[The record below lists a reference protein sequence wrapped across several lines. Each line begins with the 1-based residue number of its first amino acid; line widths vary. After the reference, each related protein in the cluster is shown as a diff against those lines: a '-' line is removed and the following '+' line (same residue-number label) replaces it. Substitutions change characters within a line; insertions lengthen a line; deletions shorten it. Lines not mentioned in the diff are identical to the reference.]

1 MRTLEEFLSELA
13 QKDIKLWVEEG
24 DLRCNAPK
32 GALTSNIYN
41 ELKERKPEIIT
52 FLQTINLHIESQKH
66 PLKRIQRDSEPLPL
80 SFAQQRLWFIEKT
93 GLSGNAYNM
102 PLTLHLVGKLDEI
115 ALNKS
120 LNQIIT
126 RHESL
131 RTTFSEINDR
141 PVQVI
146 RPPFKLDVPLQ
157 DLSDLTQSQ
166 QKTRLKQLF
175 QQENEQLFNLEVAPP
190 VRAQLVKLGAEEH
203 ILQVKIH
210 HIASDGWSLTIFS
223 NELSVYYTAIL
234 EKQSSPLP
242 ELPIQYVDF
251 AVWQRNWLESQI
263 IETQL
268 AYWKQKLQ
276 EVSQLKLP
284 TDYPRP
290 AVETFKGAG
299 VAINIP
305 AALTSKIKQV
315 TQKQGLTL
323 FMILLA
329 GFKILLSRYSG
340 QERIA
345 VGSPIANRN
354 HREIQGLIGFFVNSL
369 VMYTD
374 LGGDPSFTEIL
385 NRVQKTALEAYANQ
399 DLPFEKLVEDLQP
412 ERSLSHNPLFQV
424 AFAVQQSE
432 AINPSFSLANLE
444 VSRYEG
450 IEPEMNVRLDL
461 EVHLWEEGEEI
472 KGLCAY
478 NRDLF
483 EEQTIRR
490 MLSHYENLLSAALE
504 TPDIPISQL
513 PLMTEAE
520 LNQIL
525 VEWNNTKTDYP
536 REKCIHQLFEAQ
548 VQKTPDAVAVVFE
561 DRKLTYS
568 ELNSKANQLANYLQ
582 KLGVV
587 PETLVGICVER
598 SVEMVVGLL
607 AILKV
612 GGAYVPL
619 DPNYPTSRINYIL
632 EDAQLYIILTQE
644 KWQHHLPQ
652 KSARI
657 ICLDTEAQTL
667 TTYKSENKTV
677 LLTAEKQAY
686 MMYTSGSTGKP
697 KGVKI
702 SHRGVV
708 RLVKNTNYVNLTEED
723 TLLQLAP
730 ISFDAATLEIW
741 GSFLNGGVL
750 VIMQSHQPSLA
761 DIGAAI
767 RQHQV
772 TTLALTAGLFQL
784 MVEEQLEDLRLVKQ
798 LLAGG
803 DVLSVSHVKK
813 VVEKLEGCQLTNS
826 YGPTENT
833 SLSCYFPVK
842 VTNKI
847 GKSVPIGKP
856 ISNTTAYILDP
867 QLQPVPIG
875 VIGELHIGGD
885 GLATGYHNRPE
896 LTAEK
901 FIPNPFDKSKTTK
914 LYKTGDLARYLP
926 DGNIEF
932 LGRIDHQVKIRG
944 FRIETGEIET
954 ILTQH
959 PTVKATV
966 VVAREDNQGDKRLL
980 AYIVPENETETNSNP
995 ELSENQVDIWLE
1007 TFNQQFYSQLREV
1020 SDPLF
1025 NTKGWLS
1032 NYDNQPIPEEQM
1044 RIWAGDIISQVLVN
1058 KPQKVW
1064 EVGCGTGMLLF
1075 QIAPY
1080 TKAYYGTDISNLS
1093 LEYIKKQ
1100 IEQQPEKYS
1109 HVSLAQKRAEDM
1121 ADIADNSFDLVLLSS
1136 IVQYFPNVE
1145 YLLQVIENSIRVVK
1159 PGGMIFLGDI
1169 RSLPLMRAFHSSVQ
1183 LFQASPSLSL
1193 QQLKQQID
1201 RKMQQ
1206 ETELLVSPE
1215 LFVALKEKYP
1225 EITHVQIR
1233 LQRGSE
1239 HNELNKYRYS
1249 VLLHIEAKSKKV
1261 IEAPVKS
1268 GVGMSYEE
1276 IESYLQQK
1284 QPSVICFNSLANS
1297 RVERD
1302 VYGVELLSQAES
1314 KLNVQQLRKK
1324 LQEVSFNGI
1333 HPEQLHEISARLGY
1347 ELELS
1352 WSQKSNAGYLDAVFV
1367 RSEESSEN
1375 IVLTPLTQNSVS
1387 VRNWSSYGNNPLAS
1401 MTATQLIPQLREYLQ
1416 EKLPEYMVPSSFVI
1430 LPQLPLTPNGKVDRK
1445 ALPMPDNQQQENITY
1460 IAPRYPVERVLVW
1473 VWQQLLSIEKI
1484 GVKDNFFDLGGHS
1497 LKATQM
1503 VSKLNQLFGVEW
1515 SVSIVFENPTPDSL
1529 AVKLLEEPQV
1539 LAQMGQIEQLCQ
1551 QIETSE
1557 KFSLADIPTF
1567 AAEVMAGS
1575 DTLLLKP
1582 RSKSSEPAQLSFA
1595 QQRLWFL
1602 ERMGFVKNAY
1612 NSPIYLRLQGELDI
1626 RVLHQTLNELIVRH
1640 EVLRTAIKEIDG
1652 YPQQSIQPAQDLP
1665 LPVIDLTH
1673 EEATQQTKTVQQ
1685 LLTEENKHLFALDK
1699 GLMMRAKL
1707 LKLNET
1713 EYYLLLTFHHIAF
1726 DGWSMEVL
1734 ARELSILYGAFLAG
1748 EYSPL
1753 PELPIQYADF
1763 AVWQQEWLEGEV
1775 LAKQIAYW
1783 KQELADLEPLQLPTD
1798 YPRPPVETF
1807 AAKGYPFQIS
1817 SEVRVALEQL
1827 NQQHGTTMFMILLAA
1842 FQVLMYRYSGQERIA
1857 VGSPIA
1863 NRNRSEVEGLIGFF
1877 VNTLVMC
1884 SDLSGNPQFTE
1895 LLQEVR
1901 QKSLGAYANQ
1911 DVPFEKLVE
1920 ELQPVRDMSR
1930 NPLFQVLFA
1939 FQQQEAIAPK
1949 LTLTNLEVTQIE
1961 LGELTARS
1969 ELELHIWSTGEELQ
1983 GYCIYKSDLFAPQT
1997 IERMMDNF
2005 LTLLEGIAVNP
2016 QQSISQLPLLSEPE
2030 LQKLLV
2036 EWNDTVCDYPAHKCI
2051 HQLFEEQVE
2060 RTRDAVAIVFEEEQ
2074 LTYSQLNQKANQLA
2088 HYLQSL
2094 GVGPEV
2100 LVGICVERSIE
2111 MVVGLLAILKA
2122 GGAYVPLDPSY
2133 PSDRLAYM
2141 LEDAAM
2147 PVLLTSES
2155 VLDCLPEHQAQ
2166 VVCLD
2171 GSWEVTNP
2179 EIQNPRTTVTADN
2192 LAYVIYTSGS
2202 TGKPKGVQIC
2212 HQSVVNFLLSMKDYP
2227 GLTQSDTF
2235 NAITTISFDIAA
2247 LELYLPLIVGAKLVV
2262 VPREIATNG
2271 NQLLPQLWKSQTTV
2285 MQGTPAT
2292 WQMLLTLGL
2301 SEPKSKFKVLCGGEA
2316 LSIQLAR
2323 ELLEIGSEVWNLYGP
2338 TEATIWSTIYHLG
2351 NWSQWQESGNIITSI
2366 GRPIANTQI
2375 YILDKSNQ
2383 PVPIGVPGE
2392 LHIGGACLAR
2402 GYLNQPELTKEKF
2415 IPNPFDNS
2423 KVKSKKSN
2431 LYKTGDL
2438 ARYLP
2443 DGNIEILGRID
2454 NQVKIRGFRIELGE
2468 IESVISTHPQIQQTV
2483 VIAWGEGLNQ
2493 QLVAYVV
2500 SQEDSLTSTELRNYL
2515 QEKLP
2520 GYMLPSAFVVLSALP
2535 LTPNGK
2541 VDRKALPAPEAE
2553 LMRLENFI
2561 LPRDPVE
2568 RQLAQIWSEV
2578 LNVQPVLLQDNFFDL
2593 GGNSLLAIRLIAKI
2607 EEQFGKNLP
2616 LATLFQGQ
2624 TIEQLATILR
2634 EPKDSWSWSSLV
2646 PIQTSGDKL
2655 PFFCLPGAG
2664 GNVIYFSHLARYL
2677 GQDQPFY
2684 GLQAVGLDG
2693 KSEPYTKVE
2702 DMAAHYIEVIQSV
2715 QPQGPYLLG
2724 GHSFGGAVAFEIAQK
2739 LQKQGQEVA
2748 LLAILDN
2755 TAPEPE
2761 NKHHRL
2767 GWDEPMW
2774 MAFLGRVLGNMFG
2787 KDPEISYEV
2796 LKQLTPDEQLN
2807 YLHERLQ
2814 SIKVF
2819 PLGTGINQV
2828 RGFVRVFI
2836 ANCLWD
2842 YFPQKVYPTK
2852 IALFKASEDYPENLF
2867 GNELFEAI
2875 KPEYAS
2881 DPLLGWGEFSAGQ
2894 VDVHVVPGDH
2904 ISLMNEPHVKVLAE
2918 KLKACLEEAQ
2928 ASQGDRH
2935 QKTLVG

>member
-1 MRTLEEFLSELA
+1 MSTLEEFLSELA

-131 RTTFSEINDR
+131 RTTFSEINGT

-146 RPPFKLDVPLQ
+146 RPPFKLDVRSQ
-157 DLSDLTQSQ
+157 DLSDLTSSQ
-166 QKTRLKQLF
+166 QTAQLKQLF
-175 QQENEQLFNLEVAPP
+175 QQENEQLFNLEVDPP
-190 VRAQLVKLGAEEH
+190 VRAQLVKLGAKEH
-203 ILQVKIH
+203 ILQVTLH
-210 HIASDGWSLTIFS
+210 HIASDGWSLTVFL
-223 NELSVYYTAIL
+223 NELSVHYTTAVE
-234 EKQSSPLP
+234 EKVSPLP

-251 AVWQRNWLESQI
+251 AVWQRHWLESQI
-263 IETQL
+263 IEIQL

-276 EVSQLKLP
+276 GIPQLQLP
-284 TDYPRP
+284 TDHPRP

-329 GFKILLSRYSG
+329 GLKILLSRYSG

-374 LGGDPSFTEIL
+374 LGGEPSFTEIL

-432 AINPSFSLANLE
+432 AMNPSFSLPNLE
-444 VSRYEG
+444 MGRYEG

-504 TPDIPISQL
+504 TPDLPISQL

-568 ELNSKANQLANYLQ
+568 ELNSKANQLAHYLQ
-582 KLGVV
+582 ELGVL

-619 DPNYPTSRINYIL
+619 DPNYPTSRLNYMI
-632 EDAQLYIILTQE
+632 EDAELSIILTQE

-652 KSARI
+652 TATQL
-657 ICLDTEAQTL
+657 ICLDADRPNIAS
-667 TTYKSENKTV
+667 SENLTV
-677 LLTAEKQAY
+677 LITSEHQAY
-686 MMYTSGSTGKP
+686 MMYTSGSTGLP
-697 KGVKI
+697 KGVNVR
-702 SHRGVV
+702 HQGVV
-708 RLVKNTNYVNLTEED
+708 RLVKNTNYINLTEKQ
-723 TLLQLAP
+723 TFLQLAP

-741 GSFLNGGVL
+741 GSLLNGGTLIVMPPHKL
-750 VIMQSHQPSLA
+750 SLA
-761 DIGAAI
+761 EIGAAI
-767 RQHQV
+767 TENQV
-772 TTLALTAGLFQL
+772 TTLWLTAGLFQL
-784 MVEEQLEDLRLVKQ
+784 MVEEQLENLKPVKQ

-803 DVLSVSHVKK
+803 DVLSVTHVQK
-813 VVEKLEGCQLTNS
+813 VVENLTECQLING

-833 SLSCYFPVK
+833 TFTCCFPVTTK
-842 VTNKI
+842 SKLE
-847 GKSVPIGKP
+847 KSVPIGRP
-856 ISNTTAYILDP
+856 ISNTQVYILDS

-875 VIGELHIGGD
+875 VAGELHIGGD
-885 GLATGYHNRPE
+885 GLAIGYHNRPE
-896 LTAEK
+896 VTAEK
-901 FIPNPFDKSKTTK
+901 FIPNPFDNSKATK

-932 LGRIDHQVKIRG
+932 IGRIDHQVKVRG
-944 FRIETGEIET
+944 YRVEAGEIEAV
-954 ILTQH
+954 LNSYSQ
-959 PTVKATV
+959 VKETV
-966 VVAREDNQGDKRLL
+966 VVAREDNPGDKQLV
-980 AYIVPENETETNSNP
+980 AYIVPEAQTSSSSNP
-995 ELSENQVDIWLE
+995 ELSETQVDSWQDI
-1007 TFNQQFYSQLREV
+1007 FNQQIYDQLSEV
-1020 SDPLF
+1020 TDPLF
-1025 NTKGWLS
+1025 NIRGWIS

-1044 RIWAGDIISQVLVN
+1044 RIWAGDIISQVLAQ
-1058 KPQKVW
+1058 KPESVW
-1064 EVGCGTGMLLF
+1064 EIGCGTGMLLF
-1075 QIAPY
+1075 QIAPH
-1080 TKAYYGTDISNLS
+1080 TEKYYGTDISNVS

-1121 ADIADNSFDLVLLSS
+1121 ADIPDNSFDLVLLSS

-1183 LFQASPSLSL
+1183 LFQASPSLSV

-1249 VLLHIEAKSKKV
+1249 VLLHIEAKSQKV

-1268 GVGMSYEE
+1268 GEGMSSEE

-1302 VYGVELLSQAES
+1302 VHGVDLLSQAES

-1324 LQEVSFNGI
+1324 LQEASFNGI

-1347 ELELS
+1347 ELELC
-1352 WSQKSNAGYLDAVFV
+1352 WSLKSNAGYLDAVFV
-1367 RSEESSEN
+1367 RSEEASEK

-1416 EKLPEYMVPSSFVI
+1416 EKMPEYMVPSSFVI

-1445 ALPMPDNQQQENITY
+1445 ALPAPDNQQQDNIAY
-1460 IAPRYPVERVLVW
+1460 IAPRHPVERVLVW
-1473 VWQQLLSIEKI
+1473 MWQQLLSIERI

-1503 VSKLNQLFGVEW
+1503 VSRLNQLFGVEW

-1557 KFSLADIPTF
+1557 KFSLADIPTL
-1567 AAEVMAGS
+1567 AAEMIADR
-1575 DTLLLKP
+1575 DTLALKP
-1582 RSKSSEPAQLSFA
+1582 RSKTSELAQLSFG
-1595 QQRLWFL
+1595 QQRLWVL
-1602 ERMGFVKNAY
+1602 EQMGFTKNAY
-1612 NSPIYLRLQGELDI
+1612 NSPIYLRLQGYLD
-1626 RVLHQTLNELIVRH
+1626 LKALQQTLNELIVRH
-1640 EVLRTAIKEIDG
+1640 EVLRTAIKETDG
-1652 YPQQSIQPAQDLP
+1652 YPQQFVQPAQELS
-1665 LPVIDLTH
+1665 LPVIDLTN

-1748 EYSPL
+1748 ESSPL

-1763 AVWQQEWLEGEV
+1763 AAWQREWLEGEV
-1775 LAKQIAYW
+1775 LANQIAYW
-1783 KQELADLEPLQLPTD
+1783 KQELAELEPLQLPTD

-1807 AAKGYPFQIS
+1807 SAKGYQFKIS

-1863 NRNRSEVEGLIGFF
+1863 NRNRSELEGLIGFF

-1930 NPLFQVLFA
+1930 NPLFQVMFA
-1939 FQQQEAIAPK
+1939 FQQQQAIAPK
-1949 LTLTNLEVTQIE
+1949 LSLTNLEVTQIE
-1961 LGELTARS
+1961 LDELAARS
-1969 ELELHIWSTGEELQ
+1969 ELELHIWSKGEELQ

-2005 LTLLEGIAVNP
+2005 VTLLEGIAVNP
-2016 QQSISQLPLLSEPE
+2016 QQSISQLPLLSEAE

-2036 EWNDTVCDYPAHKCI
+2036 EWNDTVSDYPAHKCI

-2060 RTRDAVAIVFEEEQ
+2060 RTGDAVAIVFEGEQ
-2074 LTYSQLNQKANQLA
+2074 LTYRQLNQKANQLA

-2100 LVGICVERSIE
+2100 LVGIFIKRSIE

-2155 VLDCLPEHQAQ
+2155 VWDCLPEHQAQ

-2179 EIQNPRTTVTADN
+2179 EIPNPRTTVTADN

-2301 SEPKSKFKVLCGGEA
+2301 SKQKSKFKVLCGGEA

-2323 ELLEIGSEVWNLYGP
+2323 ELLKIGSEVWNLYGP

-2351 NWSQWQESGNIITSI
+2351 NWSQWQESGNVMTSI

-2375 YILDKSNQ
+2375 YILDKLNQ

-2392 LHIGGACLAR
+2392 MHIGGVCLAR

-2423 KVKSKKSN
+2423 KVKSQKSN

-2443 DGNIEILGRID
+2443 DGNIEVLGRID

-2468 IESVISTHPQIQQTV
+2468 IESVLSTHPQIQQTV
-2483 VIAWGEGLNQ
+2483 AIAWGEGLNK

-2500 SQEDSLTSTELRNYL
+2500 SQEDSLTSTELQNYL
-2515 QEKLP
+2515 QERLP
-2520 GYMLPSAFVVLSALP
+2520 GYMIPSAFVVLSALP

-2553 LMRLENFI
+2553 LMRLENFL

-2593 GGNSLLAIRLIAKI
+2593 GGNSILAVRLVAKI

-2634 EPKDSWSWSSLV
+2634 EPTDSLSWSSLV

-2693 KSEPYTKVE
+2693 KSEPYTRVE

-2724 GHSFGGAVAFEIAQK
+2724 GHSFGGAVAFEIAQQ

-2755 TAPEPE
+2755 TAPEGE

-2767 GWDEPMW
+2767 GWDESMW

-2787 KDPEISYEV
+2787 KDPEVSYEV

-2852 IALFKASEDYPENLF
+2852 IALFKAREDYPENLF
-2867 GNELFEAI
+2867 GNGIFEAI
-2875 KPEYAS
+2875 KPENSS
-2881 DPLLGWGEFSAGQ
+2881 DPLLGWGEFSPGQ
-2894 VDVHVVPGDH
+2894 VEVHVVPGDH
-2904 ISLMNEPHVKVLAE
+2904 ISLMNEPHVQVLAE
-2918 KLKACLEEAQ
+2918 KLKASLEEAQ
-2928 ASQGDRH
+2928 AVAV
-2935 QKTLVG
+2935 VG